1 MTNPIPRELMEM
13 EFDEGRAIDAA
24 GKAVAEM
31 RDINGEAF
39 DAFRRG
45 ARWQFDQNKAQLA
58 AMRAEIERL
67 RKFHTS
73 HGPRDVDAIEGD
85 LRGLRCNVT
94 RLEAEN
100 ANLRDALAYAKKLLL
115 APGEVIYSSR
125 DVAAEIEKLER
136 GGV

>member
-1 MTNPIPRELMEM
+1 MNKRLDEIA
-13 EFDEGRAIDAA
+13 EFDEDRAIDNSPPCPANYDSPWS
-24 GKAVAEM
+24 KEFV
-31 RDINGEAF
+31 D
-39 DAFRRG
+39 G

-136 GGV
+136 GGE